1 MFPGT
6 TSSES
11 PFLAPS
17 RFPGP
22 CLAELA
28 RPSLAW
34 EADRLC
40 WCGGDGMR
48 VRRERA
54 RRRVADGVGVVTV
67 RRVVGIR
74 G

>member
-1 MFPGT
+1 M
-6 TSSES
+6 
-11 PFLAPS
+11 APS

-34 EADRLC
+34 VADRLC
-40 WCGGDGMR
+40 WGEGVGKR

-54 RRRVADGVGVVTV
+54 RRRVTDGVGLVIA